1 MNLKKFVMGDY
12 VEPGEK
18 EEVERLAIIGVLE
31 LGADIEGNRLRAKL
45 NRDYVR
51 FVNPGIL
58 DRLDS
63 FILRIGKFF
72 FRK

>member
-1 MNLKKFVMGDY
+1 VNLKKFVMGDY
-12 VEPGEK
+12 VEPGE
-18 EEVERLAIIGVLE
+18 EGEVERLAIIGVLE
-31 LGADIEGNRLRAKL
+31 LGADIEENRLRAKL

-72 FRK
+72 FKK